1 MKIIQTVSAC
11 AAIMAFVTPAAFAQQ
26 AIEGS
31 IAGID
36 EPAGTISI
44 QKTRSGTAGDN
55 GVAPI
60 DSYKVEDGLL
70 FNAVRYGDKV
80 IFSAET
86 IDGAKTI
93 TQLQKE

>member
-1 MKIIQTVSAC
+1 MRTIQTVSVC
-11 AAIMAFVTPAAFAQQ
+11 VAIVAFATSTAFAQQ
-26 AIEGS
+26 AIKGS
-31 IAGID
+31 IASID
-36 EPAGTISI
+36 KSAGTISI
-44 QKTRSGTAGDN
+44 QKMASGAVGAN
-55 GVAPI
+55 GVAST

-86 IDGAKTI
+86 IDGARTI

>member
-1 MKIIQTVSAC
+1 MKTIRIISVC
-11 AAIMAFVTPAAFAQQ
+11 AAFFAFGTPAAFAQQ
-26 AIEGS
+26 AIQGS

-44 QKTRSGTAGDN
+44 QKTLHGTVGAN
-55 GVAPI
+55 GVGTI

-70 FNAVRYGDKV
+70 FNAVRYGDNV
-80 IFSAET
+80 VFSAEM
-86 IDGAKTI
+86 IGGAKTI

>member
-1 MKIIQTVSAC
+1 MKIIQMVSVC
-11 AAIMAFVTPAAFAQQ
+11 AALVAFATPAVFAQP
-26 AIEGS
+26 AIQGS

-44 QKTRSGTAGDN
+44 QKTLSGAVGAN
-55 GVAPI
+55 GVATT
-60 DSYKVEDGLL
+60 DSYKVEDGLI

-80 IFSAET
+80 MFSAET